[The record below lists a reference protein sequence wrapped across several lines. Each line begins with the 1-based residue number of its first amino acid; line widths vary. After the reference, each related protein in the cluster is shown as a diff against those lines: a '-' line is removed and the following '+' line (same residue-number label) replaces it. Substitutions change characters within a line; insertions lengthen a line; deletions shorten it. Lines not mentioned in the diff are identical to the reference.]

1 VAELPEGYR
10 EVSEED
16 RKKAQVFF
24 GHGRT
29 VASTGNYDYAIDMF
43 LSGLRLDPDAKD
55 SHQELRDI
63 SLRRK
68 ASGGKGLG
76 MMEAMKLK
84 KNTKDPKENLLNAEK
99 LLAFDPGNTDHM
111 LSMAQNA
118 LKAGYYDTVLWIG
131 PILQEAELSSPK
143 PSVNV
148 FTSLRDIYKELKAWK
163 LASEALFVVQKFR
176 PNDMELQGEAK
187 NLAALQTMR
196 GAGYDKGASFREQVR
211 DMKSQ
216 LRLLDADKEVNDI
229 DVLMRQ
235 IGDAEKELADNPN
248 EAGKVSKLVD
258 LLVRTEKPE
267 LEEKAVKVL
276 QAAFERTQQF
286 RFRKTIGEIRM
297 KQMQRQERAKIKSA
311 TDSPES
317 KQEILEFKKKRLEF
331 DLGEL
336 HLWAGAYP
344 TDLTIRYAMGIRQLS
359 LRQFDEAIASFQ
371 AARNDPKNRVEALI
385 HLGQAF
391 FEADFLDE
399 ADDTLSELI
408 KDYPNR
414 DSPRFRDMCYM
425 RGRVLEK
432 KGQIDEAKK
441 LYSQIFRMES
451 GYKDVGARLKKF
463 QAAANPPPAAAGGD
477 TNL

>member
-1 VAELPEGYR
+1 VAELPEGYK

-68 ASGGKGLG
+68 ASGGKSLG
-76 MMEAMKLK
+76 MMDSMKLK

-99 LLAFDPGNTDHM
+99 LLAFDPGNTDYM
-111 LSMAQNA
+111 LTLAQNA

-148 FTSLRDIYKELKAWK
+148 FTALRDIYKELKAWK

-176 PNDMELQGEAK
+176 PNDIELQAEAK

-216 LRLLDADKEVNDI
+216 LRLLDADKEINDI

-235 IGDAEKELADNPN
+235 IGDAEKELAENPN
-248 EAGKVSKLVD
+248 EAGKINKLVD
-258 LLVRTEKPE
+258 LLIRTEKPE

-276 QAAFERTQQF
+276 QDAFERTQQF
-286 RFRKTIGEIRM
+286 RFRKVIGEIRI
-297 KQMQRQERAKIKSA
+297 KQLQRQERAKKKAA

-317 KQEILEFKKKRLEF
+317 KQELLEFTKKRFEF
-331 DLGEL
+331 EL
-336 HLWAGAYP
+336 AELKIWSAAYP
-344 TDLTIRYAMGIRQLS
+344 TDMTIRYAMGIKQLA
-359 LRQFDEAIASFQ
+359 LRQFDEAISSFQ

-385 HLGQAF
+385 HLGTAF
-391 FEADFLDE
+391 FEAGFLDE
-399 ADDTLSELI
+399 ADDTLGELI

-432 KGQIDEAKK
+432 KGQAEEAKK

-451 GYKDVGARLKKF
+451 GYKDVAARLKRL
-463 QAAANPPPAAAGGD
+463 QPAANPAPAEGGNA
-477 TNL
+477 NL